1 MSNIVPPITV
11 ITNTLKVGMQHG
23 AYKIEYAAGL
33 KKLIEEVTANEAR
46 LVERGPELLQAAEI
60 AIANNK
66 GEFNFED
73 TEIILNA
80 FKTIQAQRQHVEPGP
95 KVDAPS
101 EVAAGAPA
109 AK

>member
-1 MSNIVPPITV
+1 MSSIVPPLTV

-46 LVERGPELLQAAEI
+46 LVDRAPELLQAAEI
-60 AIANNK
+60 AVANNK

-73 TEIILNA
+73 TEIILSA
-80 FKTIQAQRQHVEPGP
+80 FKAIQAQRTHFEP
-95 KVDAPS
+95 APP
-101 EVAAGAPA
+101 ADTAGEPS